1 MKCKIKCYII
11 PQSQLKRFNFKVW
24 VTKTN
29 ALTTERKKTSALQTV
44 FHLNVLRAIHDTD
57 DPLGFDSRCHEQ
69 ESFMGE
75 PRAITDFEI
84 QARSTDKL
92 SRKSLKNK

>member
-57 DPLGFDSRCHEQ
+57 DPK
-69 ESFMGE
+69 
-75 PRAITDFEI
+75 IT
-84 QARSTDKL
+84 RL
-92 SRKSLKNK
+92 